1 MFQKKIKFSSDLLD
15 HKQVQHL
22 QEFSI
27 GSVMQIFPVE
37 TPEVLDKKWIKE
49 ELTPLHKIYKALYIS
64 IAHFTMATELRL
76 LAANSYPT
84 DLNARKNS
92 T

>member
-1 MFQKKIKFSSDLLD
+1 MFQKKIKFTSNLLD
-15 HKQVQHL
+15 HREIQQL

-27 GSVMQIFPVE
+27 GSVMQIFPMAI
-37 TPEVLDKKWIKE
+37 PEGISKTWLKD
-49 ELTPLHKIYKALYIS
+49 ELTPLNKIYKALYVS

-76 LAANSYPT
+76 IAANLYPN
-84 DLNARKNS
+84 DNNAKKIS